1 MGREIREHPICCLLL
16 FCVSIESVFVL
27 ILKCLFTSCKYVCMC
42 ECVINTISLEGASQ
56 TAVPARPRA
65 LSCLHI
71 CLLLLSFSR
80 VPPRRVITHQTNLPE
95 RNKVSRSLWGRE
107 RGERHRFPFQMT
119 VMMALS
125 LCFAVRVWKHS
136 REIWPVVTFLA
147 LHSKRYRDLFV
158 LQKYKLDTAL
168 QTKSYSLSWE
178 LKRRSMT
185 KPKRAVA
192 KSRMH
197 SKLIRF
203 YYKGIERKT
212 GLPHLSMV
220 WV

>member
-119 VMMALS
+119 VMMALLS

-147 LHSKRYRDLFV
+147 LHSKG
-158 LQKYKLDTAL
+158 TAIF
-168 QTKSYSLSWE
+168 S
-178 LKRRSMT
+178 
-185 KPKRAVA
+185 
-192 KSRMH
+192 
-197 SKLIRF
+197 
-203 YYKGIERKT
+203 YYKSTNWTQHYRLKVT
-212 GLPHLSMV
+212 V
-220 WV
+220 WVES